1 MEYPQANKAWLD
13 WYKAIGVD
21 EALSDHALNRLT
33 ELAVAVTPPAAL
45 APQPS
50 QRLQSA
56 PRTPSAAPLI
66 GAGQAGADA
75 ASIAAKCSTLAEL
88 AEAVAAFTGCPLRT
102 PATRTVFSDGPSDA
116 PVMVIGEAPGAEE
129 DRLGKPFVG
138 PSGRLL
144 DQMLAAIG
152 LNRQHNVYITNVIFW
167 RPPANRAPTPIETA
181 ICWPFVE
188 RQIALLK
195 PRVLILSGSVSAR
208 TVLSRT
214 DGITKFRGRWITD
227 SNAPFLENI
236 ATIATFHPSY
246 LLRSPGQKRETWKDI
261 LLVKMKLQELGI
273 LP

>member
-1 MEYPQANKAWLD
+1 MKSPDATHAWLD

-21 EALSDHALNRLT
+21 EALSDQAIDRLSHVEAT
-33 ELAVAVTPPAAL
+33 ETPPKVA
-45 APQPS
+45 QPARPAS
-50 QRLQSA
+50 
-56 PRTPSAAPLI
+56 RTPPTPPVP
-66 GAGQAGADA
+66 GGRQVGADVA
-75 ASIAAKCSTLAEL
+75 AIAAGCATLAEL
-88 AEAVAAFTGCPLRT
+88 SAAVAAFTGCPLRT
-102 PATRTVFSDGPSDA
+102 PATRTVFSDGPADA

-129 DRLGKPFVG
+129 DRIGKPFVG

-144 DQMLAAIG
+144 DLMLSAVG
-152 LNRQHNVYITNVIFW
+152 LNRQRNVYITNVVFW
-167 RPPANRAPTPIETA
+167 RPPANRAPTPIETS
-181 ICWPFVE
+181 ICLPFVE

-195 PRVLILSGSVSAR
+195 PHVVILSGSVAAR

-214 DGITKFRGRWITD
+214 DGITKFRGRWMTD
-227 SNAPFLENI
+227 SNIAVLKNI

>member
-1 MEYPQANKAWLD
+1 MESPEATKAWLD

-33 ELAVAVTPPAAL
+33 DVAEADAPVKAPP
-45 APQPS
+45 PPPS
-50 QRLQSA
+50 QRLPPAQQAQA
-56 PRTPSAAPLI
+56 PALAP

-75 ASIAAKCSTLAEL
+75 AAIAAKCATLAEL

-102 PATRTVFSDGPSDA
+102 PATRTVFSDGAPDA

-152 LNRQHNVYITNVIFW
+152 LDRQRNVYITNVIFW

-181 ICWPFVE
+181 ICLPFVE
-188 RQIALLK
+188 RQIALLR

-214 DGITKFRGRWITD
+214 DGITKFRGRWMTD
-227 SNAPFLENI
+227 SNVPVLENI

-246 LLRSPGQKRETWKDI
+246 LLRSPGQKRETWKDF

-273 LP
+273 LT